1 MLCSIPCGENNM
13 QKTNVGPWLIVGAA
27 VVNVLLW
34 SAVWL
39 TYAPDRENFHR
50 QVLGETVGSTAMV
63 LFACA
68 LCLAA
73 RPRFLEPYFGGLDRM
88 YVAHK
93 NTATFAFLLLCT
105 HFFFVPIH
113 IFPPKPGGFLGIVAF
128 FGFLVT
134 VLLALGE
141 RVPIIGRYTQF
152 SYHRWR
158 NTHRF
163 VGLFFIIV
171 FGHAIFVDS
180 VMHHVG
186 YVYGYFGAFYLL
198 GVGAYLYKE
207 FLAGRIG
214 KHFAYRVTDV
224 LRLNGTTSQITLAPA
239 NGKMSFQAGQFLF
252 VHFDGD
258 KILREP
264 HPFTISSAPSA
275 NDLRLTIKA
284 SGDFTRHLQTHLK
297 VGARATLEGAYGRMN
312 YKNGARSQIWIAGG
326 IGITPFLSW
335 VRDFGDGLNYDIDFF
350 YAVRSRD
357 EALFWDE
364 WEAAVQKFPNFRA
377 HLNVSNSDGSL
388 TLEKILAAAQGE
400 LKEKEIYMCGPIRMV
415 YAFEEQFRKAGV
427 PEQHIHYE
435 EFNFR

>member
-1 MLCSIPCGENNM
+1 M
-13 QKTNVGPWLIVGAA
+13 QKQNIGTAFIVGAA

-34 SAVWL
+34 SVVWF
-39 TYAPDRENFHR
+39 TYAPDRENFQR
-50 QVLGETVGSTAMV
+50 QLLGETVGSTTMV

-73 RPRFLEPYFGGLDRM
+73 RPRWLEPYLGGLDRM
-88 YVAHK
+88 YITHK

-113 IFPPKPGGFLGIVAF
+113 ILPPKPGGFLGIVAF

-152 SYHRWR
+152 SYRRWKK
-158 NTHRF
+158 THRF
-163 VGLFFIIV
+163 VGLFFILV

-180 VMHHVG
+180 IMQHVG
-186 YVYGYFGAFYLL
+186 YVYGYFAAFYLL
-198 GVGAYLYKE
+198 GVGAYVYKE
-207 FLAGRIG
+207 FLAERLG

-224 LRLNGTTSQITLAPA
+224 LKLNGTTTQVTLTPQG
-239 NGKMSFQAGQFLF
+239 NKMPHRAGQFLF
-252 VHFDGD
+252 VRFDSD
-258 KILREP
+258 KLLREP

-284 SGDFTRHLQTHLK
+284 AGDFTRHLQTHLK
-297 VGARATLEGAYGRMN
+297 AGAGATLEGAYGMMD
-312 YKNGARSQIWIAGG
+312 YKHGARSQIWIAGG

-335 VRDFGDGLNYDIDFF
+335 VRDFGDTLSYDIDFF
-350 YAVRSRD
+350 YAVRSH
-357 EALFWDE
+357 EEMLFWE
-364 WEAAVQKFPNFRA
+364 EFETAARKHPGFRA
-377 HLNVSNSDGSL
+377 HRNVSSTDGSL
-388 TLEKILAAAQGE
+388 GMEKIRAAVNGE
-400 LKEKEIYMCGPIRMV
+400 LREKEIYMCGPIRMV
-415 YAFEEQFRKAGV
+415 YAFEEQFLKAGV
-427 PEQHIHYE
+427 PEQRIHYE